1 MHLKKLHMKSIIQ
14 FFLVLFLVSNHSYSQ
29 TVINTESNLNKID
42 STFHLFI
49 DGMGDYKKGN
59 LDFFMVKTNLTV
71 GSRFKE
77 KNLLRLT
84 FSNNYQK
91 FNGNAFKNIISG
103 QIRYNYFFNVE
114 KHYSIFSFLQIGKSQ
129 RSLIDRRFLV
139 GGGVRNRIT
148 PSDNSGYIDL
158 AFGGFYE
165 NEAYPSHKINEI
177 DFPEFTVNNLRV
189 TFNVFTRLKFNTH
202 WNLVTVMYS
211 QWKSNRFKNYRIF
224 VDSTLNYIISKKAT
238 IFLKFNARVQSE
250 PYISSISNETDTLL
264 GFRVNI

>member
-1 MHLKKLHMKSIIQ
+1 MNKKNIIVLLISLV
-14 FFLVLFLVSNHSYSQ
+14 FFGFTSNSQ

-59 LDFFMVKTNLTV
+59 LDFFMIKSNLTI
-71 GSRFKE
+71 GSRVKE

-91 FNGNAFKNIISG
+91 FNGNPFKNSISG
-103 QIRYNYFFNVE
+103 QMRHNYFYNVE
-114 KHYSIFSFLQIGKSQ
+114 KHHSIFSFIQIGKSM

-139 GGGVRNRIT
+139 GGGIRKRIT
-148 PSDNSGYIDL
+148 PSKNTGYFDI
-158 AFGGFYE
+158 AIGAFYE
-165 NEAYPSHKINEI
+165 NESYPSYKFQEV
-177 DFPEFTVNNLRV
+177 EFIPKTYNNLRL
-189 TFNVFTRLKFNTH
+189 TLNVFTRLKFNTH

-211 QWKSNRFKNYRIF
+211 QWKSNRLKNYRIF
-224 VDSTLNYIISKKAT
+224 FDTTLNYIISKKAT

-250 PYISSISNETDTLL
+250 PYIPFIANETDTLL
-264 GFRVNI
+264 GFRVSI

>member
-1 MHLKKLHMKSIIQ
+1 MNIKHILSFIITA
-14 FFLVLFLVSNHSYSQ
+14 FFFNLSSSAQ

-59 LDFFMVKTNLTV
+59 LDFFMIKSNLTV
-71 GSRFKE
+71 GSRVKG

-91 FNGNAFKNIISG
+91 FNGNAFKNNISG
-103 QIRYNYFFNVE
+103 QFRYNYFYNVE
-114 KHYSIFSFLQIGKSQ
+114 KHHSIFSFIQIGKSM
-129 RSLIDRRFLV
+129 RSLINRRFLT
-139 GGGVRNRIT
+139 GGGVRKRIT
-148 PSDNSGYIDL
+148 PSKNTGYFDIAL
-158 AFGGFYE
+158 GGFYE
-165 NEAYPSHKINEI
+165 NESYPSYKFQEV
-177 DFPEFTVNNLRV
+177 EFTPKTYNNLRL
-189 TFNVFTRLKFNTH
+189 TLNVFTRLKFNTH

-211 QWKSNRFKNYRIF
+211 QWKSSRLKNYRIF
-224 VDSTLNYIISKKAT
+224 FDTTLNYIISKRAT

-250 PYISSISNETDTLL
+250 PYIPFITNETDTLI